1 MGRIIGQSSQL
12 CRRKTDMT
20 FEMNDLT
27 QAARESRENFVK
39 LLDGLTDEQWTW
51 KPYPECKSIR

>member
-1 MGRIIGQSSQL
+1 
-12 CRRKTDMT
+12 MT